1 MTEEKSTQTNKEKML
16 LSTIDKLERQYGK
29 GIIMKLGEKPKIAI
43 ETIPSGSLALDYAL
57 GTGGFP
63 RGRIIEVYGPE
74 SSGKTTIALHTIA
87 EVQKRKGVCAFID
100 AEHALDTRYAKAIGV
115 DVANLYVAQPDDGE
129 QALEIADQ
137 LIVSG
142 GVDLIVIDS
151 VAALVPRAEIEG
163 NMGDAQMALQ
173 ARLMSQAM
181 RKITGS
187 LSKTKTTII
196 FINQL
201 RSKVGYVFGNPETTS
216 GGNALKFYASVRLD
230 IRRTEQIKKLDVPVG
245 AKLKIKVIKN
255 KVAPP
260 FRQAETTIIY
270 GEGISI
276 LHEIIDMATKYEIIQ
291 KSGSWYSYNDE
302 RLAQGLDNLKNVLLE
317 NKSLLAELEKKV
329 RLELAKGSLDDDE
342 PADKKASTD
351 KKAPSSA
358 ESKLADK
365 KTKQEEKLAEASK
378 KIML

>member
-1 MTEEKSTQTNKEKML
+1 MTTEKSAQSSKEKML
-16 LSTIDKLERQYGK
+16 LTTIEKLERQYGK

-63 RGRIIEVYGPE
+63 RGRIIEIYGPE
-74 SSGKTTIALHTIA
+74 ASGKTTIALHTIA

-100 AEHALDTRYAKAIGV
+100 AEHALDIRYAKAIGV
-115 DVANLYVAQPDDGE
+115 DISNLYVAQPDDGE

-216 GGNALKFYASVRLD
+216 GGNALKFYSSVRLD
-230 IRRTEQIKKLDVPVG
+230 IRRTEQIKKLDIPIG

-270 GEGISI
+270 GEGIST
-276 LHEIIDMATKYEIIQ
+276 LHEIIDMATKYDIIQ

-302 RLAQGLDNLKNVLLE
+302 RLAQGLDNLKNVLVE
-317 NKSLLAELEKKV
+317 NKSLLTELEKKV
-329 RLELAKGSLDDDE
+329 RTELSKNNLDDDATDE
-342 PADKKASTD
+342 KPSASEKKPESD
-351 KKAPSSA
+351 Q
-358 ESKLADK
+358 SKLADK
-365 KTKQEEKLAEASK
+365 KTKQEEKLEEASK